1 MCVCM
6 CVCVCVYRKVK
17 EQEWLQ
23 RRYRPRG
30 QQGEMRGGMWKE
42 RRGAHEPPVGT
53 VGLGR
58 MESRAKPRFCPS
70 ECPPPHVLCS
80 AATQALGSKAL
91 AHSACTWQLLP
102 QVCITQMPGLSPA
115 RCLERTE
122 RQEEAGSGGAARH
135 GEFWHLPAA
144 QASIPC
150 PFLLPTQCR
159 FGFVLAGK
167 ASLGFRTA
175 PCPHP

>member
-1 MCVCM
+1 M
-6 CVCVCVYRKVK
+6 
-17 EQEWLQ
+17 
-23 RRYRPRG
+23 
-30 QQGEMRGGMWKE
+30 
-42 RRGAHEPPVGT
+42 GT

-58 MESRAKPRFCPS
+58 VESRAEPRFCPS

-80 AATQALGSKAL
+80 AATQAMGSEAL
-91 AHSACTWQLLP
+91 AYSACTWQLLP
-102 QVCITQMPGLSPA
+102 QVCITRMPGLYPA
-115 RCLERTE
+115 RCPQRTE

-150 PFLLPTQCR
+150 PFLSPTRGNTQATVTQCR